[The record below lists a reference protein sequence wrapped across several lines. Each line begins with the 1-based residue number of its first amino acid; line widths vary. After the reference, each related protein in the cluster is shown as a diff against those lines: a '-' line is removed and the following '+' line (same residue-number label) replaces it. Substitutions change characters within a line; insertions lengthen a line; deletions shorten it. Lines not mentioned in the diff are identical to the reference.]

1 MRNTI
6 KTIICFALVAVTL
19 LIVSYDLLVK
29 QEESSGRVAHLEGRV
44 EELEQQAEQLN
55 SKNASLTDAIQE
67 KDEEIASLTDAVN
80 IKIKDITTES
90 TTETTEESTTE
101 YVESDSMV
109 FSKTK
114 DDDDD
119 EVFDVSVADGYKD
132 AKEELDESDVIAEE
146 DMNYTYLGVYE
157 LTAYIATGN
166 PCADGIYPQVGYTI
180 ACNDPALWHKW
191 VYIEGYGTYYCH
203 DTGGMALNVIDV
215 FVGSYDEAIQFG
227 RRTANVYIINQ

>member
-6 KTIICFALVAVTL
+6 ITIACFAITIVAL
-19 LIVSYDLLVK
+19 LFISRDLIAK
-29 QEESSGRVAHLEGRV
+29 QEESSSRVAHLEGRAD
-44 EELEQQAEQLN
+44 ELEQQIEQLN
-55 SKNASLTDAIQE
+55 SDNASLTDAIRE
-67 KDEEIASLTDAVN
+67 KDEEIASLTNATQEQ
-80 IKIKDITTES
+80 IKQTQEQELSKEPVDIQQQTIEK
-90 TTETTEESTTE
+90 
-101 YVESDSMV
+101 DSMV

-114 DDDDD
+114 ADDDDG
-119 EVFDVSVADGYKD
+119 VFDVSVADEYKD
-132 AKEELDESDVIAEE
+132 AKEEIDESDVTAEE
-146 DMNYTYLGVYE
+146 DINHTYLGVYE